1 MKKKYGGWILAL
13 IVLAIAA
20 GFLINR
26 NQKTPT
32 KNPEGE
38 KLQVAASFYPLYF
51 LASSI
56 GGDKVAVI
64 NITPA
69 GAEPHDYE
77 PTAED
82 IAHIENSRILILD
95 GTGLEAWGSNIQK
108 NIDLKKTNIIVTG
121 QGLITRTV
129 MENGK
134 NVTDP
139 HIWLDPKLAKVMSD
153 KITTGFTQADPVNKD
168 YYLANENK
176 LKDKLD
182 ELDIA
187 FRNGLKSCAKKDII
201 TSHAAFGYLAAE
213 YGLNQVSISGL
224 SPDAEPSS
232 KQLIDIANFAKK
244 NNIKYIFFES
254 LVSPKLSE
262 TIAREVG
269 AQTLVLNPIEGLTND
284 EIDAG
289 KNYFTEM
296 KNNLKNLQTALECK
310 TS

>member
-121 QGLITRTV
+121 EGLITRTV

-139 HIWLDPKLAKVMSD
+139 RSEEHTS
-153 KITTGFTQADPVNKD
+153 
-168 YYLANENK
+168 
-176 LKDKLD
+176 
-182 ELDIA
+182 EL
-187 FRNGLKSCAKKDII
+187 
-201 TSHAAFGYLAAE
+201 
-213 YGLNQVSISGL
+213 Q
-224 SPDAEPSS
+224 SPDHLVCRLLLEKKKKRQRANRQKTYQTILDKKKIENA
-232 KQLIDIANFAKK
+232 IDKVRI
-244 NNIKYIFFES
+244 
-254 LVSPKLSE
+254 
-262 TIAREVG
+262 
-269 AQTLVLNPIEGLTND
+269 
-284 EIDAG
+284 
-289 KNYFTEM
+289 
-296 KNNLKNLQTALECK
+296 
-310 TS
+310 